1 MTVETSG
8 PPLGVHWSGPYK
20 SAGAVIGVV
29 LLGAIGSGIWD
40 LALSPGI
47 DWAVNRLLRVA
58 SWTYDGFADFLYRRV
73 SRDPHNAFAR
83 LPYAVV
89 MSGVMCLATVTP
101 VLLIRRLSRLRTSI
115 VLTDTPGESTPGE
128 IVANI
133 DRLRK
138 TVVRVMLPVAGIS
151 SVFYLG
157 MMFQDIHA
165 NDAAIFVERS
175 IEILAPHVDGTEV
188 LRLRASFRSIETAQD
203 FYTLEVELRESA
215 ARKDVTL
222 PEFASIR

>member
-1 MTVETSG
+1 MTVDISG
-8 PPLGVHWSGPYK
+8 PPSGVRWSGLYK
-20 SAGAVIGVV
+20 SAGAVISVV

-40 LALSPGI
+40 LALSPGV

-83 LPYAVV
+83 LPYVFV
-89 MSGVMCLATVTP
+89 MSSLIYLGIVAP

-115 VLTDTPGESTPGE
+115 VLADTPGETNPEE
-128 IVANI
+128 IVANV
-133 DRLRK
+133 DRYRK
-138 TVVRVMLPVAGIS
+138 TIARVMLPVAGIS
-151 SVFYLG
+151 SVLYLG

-165 NDAAIFVERS
+165 NEAAIFVERS
-175 IEILAPHVDGTEV
+175 IEILAPHVDGAEV

-203 FYTLEVELRESA
+203 FYTLEAELRESA

-222 PEFASIR
+222 PEFTSIR

>member
-1 MTVETSG
+1 MAVSIRRVDFFQQPTVSSNQKSPKRYKTTIQGGISHGRRGSRGHTGRRAVTVETSG

-157 MMFQDIHA
+157 MMFQDIPGPRRAAHA
-165 NDAAIFVERS
+165 PSSRCE
-175 IEILAPHVDGTEV
+175 
-188 LRLRASFRSIETAQD
+188 
-203 FYTLEVELRESA
+203 
-215 ARKDVTL
+215 
-222 PEFASIR
+222 